1 VTKFKYVALGSDGL
15 KRKGTVTANDK
26 MAAKELLVK
35 QGFKPISLTGASKFS
50 LNAQIGEPKV
60 KSKDKVI
67 FTRQLATMINAGV
80 SLTRALSTLQK
91 QSESKALKIILPGV
105 IKDVES
111 GKTLTE
117 SVAKYPKTF
126 DSIYVNMIKA
136 GEAGGILDDILERL
150 AVQQEK
156 DAEIKGKLKSALTY
170 PMVILSITFVAFIF
184 LMTSVVPKIGDIV
197 TDLGGEDYNPPLYTD
212 ILLGISKI
220 LVNYGIFVGVFGG
233 LGGFLLWR
241 YFHSDKGRPIYH
253 KMLLNTPVLGKVIAK
268 VAIARFARI
277 FSALNVAGVNVL
289 ESLRVTGEALG
300 NEVLKQVLVD
310 AAIEIQE
317 GAPLSVPLS
326 RSKYFPPVLSQMMA
340 VGEETGDI
348 ETVLI
353 KLANF
358 YDREV
363 DEVTESLTSILE
375 PIMIVVLGSIIG
387 VIALSVY
394 GPITQLTETI

>member
-1 VTKFKYVALGSDGL
+1 LGC
-15 KRKGTVTANDK
+15 
-26 MAAKELLVK
+26 
-35 QGFKPISLTGASKFS
+35 
-50 LNAQIGEPKV
+50 
-60 KSKDKVI
+60 
-67 FTRQLATMINAGV
+67 
-80 SLTRALSTLQK
+80 
-91 QSESKALKIILPGV
+91 
-105 IKDVES
+105 
-111 GKTLTE
+111 
-117 SVAKYPKTF
+117 
-126 DSIYVNMIKA
+126 
-136 GEAGGILDDILERL
+136 
-150 AVQQEK
+150 
-156 DAEIKGKLKSALTY
+156 
-170 PMVILSITFVAFIF
+170 
-184 LMTSVVPKIGDIV
+184 
-197 TDLGGEDYNPPLYTD
+197 EDYNPPLYTD

-394 GPITQLTETI
+394 GPITQLTKTI

>member
-1 VTKFKYVALGSDGL
+1 VTKFKYVALGGDGL

-50 LNAQIGEPKV
+50 LNTQIGEPKV

-80 SLTRALSTLQK
+80 SLTRALSTLEK

-197 TDLGGEDYNPPLYTD
+197 TDLG
-212 ILLGISKI
+212 
-220 LVNYGIFVGVFGG
+220 V
-233 LGGFLLWR
+233 
-241 YFHSDKGRPIYH
+241 
-253 KMLLNTPVLGKVIAK
+253 
-268 VAIARFARI
+268 
-277 FSALNVAGVNVL
+277 
-289 ESLRVTGEALG
+289 
-300 NEVLKQVLVD
+300 
-310 AAIEIQE
+310 
-317 GAPLSVPLS
+317 
-326 RSKYFPPVLSQMMA
+326 
-340 VGEETGDI
+340 
-348 ETVLI
+348 
-353 KLANF
+353 
-358 YDREV
+358 
-363 DEVTESLTSILE
+363 
-375 PIMIVVLGSIIG
+375 
-387 VIALSVY
+387 
-394 GPITQLTETI
+394 